1 MPSKLAGL
9 EIEEELE
16 IAIMDNSF
24 KELYVNEI
32 RKMEPEGK
40 VKSRE
45 SFLLMMV
52 SF

>member
-9 EIEEELE
+9 EIEEEELE
-16 IAIMDNSF
+16 IVIMDNSF

-32 RKMEPEGK
+32 RKMEPEGE

-45 SFLLMMV
+45 SF
-52 SF
+52 